1 MKGYIKGALSL
12 KTTSS
17 YLKPI
22 FSPTVILIGVIII
35 AGLSQGL
42 LLPVLSIFMEQRGA
56 SSSVNGL
63 HAAALYVGSFAM
75 SLVAER
81 LLRRTGFKKLLLS
94 GVVLVMVALPLFP
107 LVADVRIWLVLRI
120 LVGIGDSAIHFT
132 SQLWMLLLSP
142 PEKRGR
148 NISLYGMS
156 YGLGFSI
163 GPLGIRLL
171 SYGQAIPFVILS
183 VLFLVMVVLVVVFL
197 PNQSPDNLGSKEE
210 AGAPRQV
217 LHIYRLAWFALIP
230 ALLYGYMEASMNSNF
245 PIYGL
250 RSGLSSEDIS
260 SLLPFFGIGG
270 LLLQLPLGLLSD
282 RFGRK
287 KVLMTAGLAG
297 GLMFM
302 AVPLAG
308 NHFVAILLL
317 FMGAGGLVGSF
328 FSLGLAYAADLLP
341 RHLLPV
347 ANVIASFHFNFGS
360 IAGPN
365 LGGMAMQWGAAPL
378 LFVFL
383 GAAYVLFSLLGFAF
397 RGNLTKK
404 VQM

>member
-42 LLPVLSIFMEQRGA
+42 LLPVLSIFMEQRGV

-171 SYGQAIPFVILS
+171 SYGHAIPFVILS
-183 VLFLVMVVLVVVFL
+183 VLFLVMVVLVVVYL
-197 PNQSPDNLGSKEE
+197 PNRSPESMDSKEQ

-287 KVLMTAGLAG
+287 KVLMTAGLTG
-297 GLMFM
+297 GLLFM

-308 NHFVAILLL
+308 NDFVAILLL

-397 RGNLTKK
+397 RGNMTKK

>member
-1 MKGYIKGALSL
+1 M

-42 LLPVLSIFMEQRGA
+42 LLPVLSIFMEQRGV

-171 SYGQAIPFVILS
+171 SYGHAIPFVILS
-183 VLFLVMVVLVVVFL
+183 VLFLVMVVLVVVYL
-197 PNQSPDNLGSKEE
+197 PNRSPESMDSKEQ

-287 KVLMTAGLAG
+287 KVLMTAGLTG
-297 GLMFM
+297 GLLFM

-308 NHFVAILLL
+308 NDFVAILLL

-397 RGNLTKK
+397 RGNMTKK

>member
-1 MKGYIKGALSL
+1 MKVYIKGALPL

-17 YLKPI
+17 YFKAI
-22 FSPTVILIGVIII
+22 FTPTVILIGVIIV

-42 LLPVLSIFMEQRGA
+42 LLPVLSIFMEQRGV

-81 LLRRTGFKKLLLS
+81 LLRRTGFRKLLLA
-94 GVVLVMVALPLFP
+94 GVVLVMIALPLFP
-107 LVADVRIWLVLRI
+107 LVADVRVWLVLRI

-183 VLFLVMVVLVVVFL
+183 VLFLLMLVLVMAFL
-197 PNQSPDNLGSKEE
+197 PNRSPESMDSKEQT
-210 AGAPRQV
+210 GAPRQV

-270 LLLQLPLGLLSD
+270 LILQLPLGLLSD

-297 GLMFM
+297 GLLFM

-328 FSLGLAYAADLLP
+328 FSLGLAYAADILP

-365 LGGMAMQWGAAPL
+365 LGGIAMQWGAAPL

-397 RGNLTKK
+397 RGNQTKK